1 MSPVRGAVARKSG
14 CLSGRNTCGLQS
26 ARTTVSYD
34 FLMVTLRIVNR
45 DTHRTKVPAPLKA
58 TASKRSKT
66 AATPVVRGTTTKKRA
81 PKSPKPATNLELRE
95 DSIRRL
101 SEASFALFVAKGYH
115 ATSLDEI
122 ARAAGLTKGSIYF
135 YFNSKQRLLLGLLE
149 DAREAV
155 VSPLLDH
162 VHKIEGSATDKIAGF
177 FRFSS
182 LNGIEQ
188 PQKLLCLIK
197 TSIEFRD
204 RDDAIS
210 KRIVEIYDE
219 IYSALEAILEAGK
232 KRGEIASTSTKELAS
247 MIVATNDGMMLE
259 WHRRGANIDGRKL
272 VRTVWTT
279 FLHGIEPSN

>member
-1 MSPVRGAVARKSG
+1 MPSPA
-14 CLSGRNTCGLQS
+14 
-26 ARTTVSYD
+26 
-34 FLMVTLRIVNR
+34 
-45 DTHRTKVPAPLKA
+45 KA
-58 TASKRSKT
+58 TAGKRSKNET
-66 AATPVVRGTTTKKRA
+66 SPVIRSPANKKR
-81 PKSPKPATNLELRE
+81 PVRPPKPSTNLELRE

-101 SEASFALFVAKGYH
+101 SEAAFALFVAKGYH

-135 YFNSKQRLLLGLLE
+135 YFNSKQRLLLGLLD
-149 DAREAV
+149 DARDAV
-155 VSPLLDH
+155 VAPLLDH
-162 VHKIEGSATDKIAGF
+162 VNQIEGSATDKIAGF

-182 LNGIEQ
+182 LHGGIEQ

-204 RDDAIS
+204 SDDAIS

-219 IYSALEAILEAGK
+219 IYSTLEVILEAGK
-232 KRGEIASTSTKELAS
+232 KRGEIGSTPVKELAS

-279 FLHGIEPSN
+279 FLHGIEPS